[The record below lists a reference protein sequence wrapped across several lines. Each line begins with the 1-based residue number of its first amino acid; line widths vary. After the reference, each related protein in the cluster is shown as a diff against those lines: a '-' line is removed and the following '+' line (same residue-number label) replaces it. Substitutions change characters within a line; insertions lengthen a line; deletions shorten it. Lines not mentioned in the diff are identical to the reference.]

1 MLSYYLFSIGPLIFF
16 GCLAYGQ
23 YRKWKTPPGKEK
35 RLADTIPNIIGIALG
50 GPLIWAS
57 VLVFSKVKAK
67 GKARYKAFLKTR

>member
-1 MLSYYLFSIGPLIFF
+1 MLYHYLFSIGPLIFL

-35 RLADTIPNIIGIALG
+35 RLADAIPNIVGTVLG

-57 VLVFSKVKAK
+57 VLVFTGVKSRGKAK
-67 GKARYKAFLKTR
+67 YKAYLKTR